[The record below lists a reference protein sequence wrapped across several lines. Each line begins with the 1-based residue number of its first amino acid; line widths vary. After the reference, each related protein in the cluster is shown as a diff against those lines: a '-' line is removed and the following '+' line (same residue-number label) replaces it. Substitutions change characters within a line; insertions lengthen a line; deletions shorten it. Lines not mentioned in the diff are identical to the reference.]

1 MDNTITYSTDVYKF
15 ENECLKFLNYVKK
28 YANDENFYVLYIFRD
43 KNIIIYVKYDHG
55 TKDDK
60 HEITLISN
68 DDLKKMYEILK
79 REFESDFIESY
90 MHTFSQ
96 GYSLMAR
103 IGDSTAICIDS
114 NVESDRNW
122 FYDVHNMIN
131 DNNRNLNQRG

>member
-1 MDNTITYSTDVYKF
+1 
-15 ENECLKFLNYVKK
+15 
-28 YANDENFYVLYIFRD
+28 
-43 KNIIIYVKYDHG
+43 
-55 TKDDK
+55 
-60 HEITLISN
+60 
-68 DDLKKMYEILK
+68 MYEILK